1 MSLTLCPQVVS
12 EGPQHFKSLR
22 RKPLVI
28 VAFPASLS
36 TWSFPLT
43 PAWTGQF
50 SMGVIRNGC
59 QTLTHSSLGFPFHF
73 THFIA
78 SSLNLWG
85 WWYVW
90 SDLLRQSSR
99 DHMWQLPLPLSSRR
113 LRSCKAAQFSWIVV
127 APCLTVKA
135 FPDWSLM
142 TELSLCVIISRSLLF
157 SWMWSLISESL
168 LPTNSAF
175 PSFSVSHR
183 SARVGLDTFAIPWFA
198 LALIASVPAV

>member
-1 MSLTLCPQVVS
+1 MSLALCPQVVS
-12 EGPQHFKSLR
+12 QGPQHFRSLR
-22 RKPLVI
+22 RKPLVM

-43 PAWTGQF
+43 PAWTGQY

-99 DHMWQLPLPLSSRR
+99 DHMWLLPLPLSSRR
-113 LRSCKAAQFSWIVV
+113 LRSCKAAQSSWMVV
-127 APCLTVKA
+127 APCLTMKVSWLVFDDWAVTMHYYILQFAVSLTVK
-135 FPDWSLM
+135 FDLW
-142 TELSLCVIISRSLLF
+142 ISFAYWPFLTVPSQVFQYLIEVPESVGIHLLF
-157 SWMWSLISESL
+157 LGL
-168 LPTNSAF
+168 L
-175 PSFSVSHR
+175 
-183 SARVGLDTFAIPWFA
+183 WCW
-198 LALIASVPAV
+198 